1 MSVVQKFQFLSWDEI
16 PVNADAYFHM
26 FRDGKQIFD
35 LVQKLDEPYI
45 SFVEGQA
52 RVRRSALDYASCMF
66 RQVAL

>member
-1 MSVVQKFQFLSWDEI
+1 MNVVHKFQFLSWDEI

-35 LVQKLDEPYI
+35 TVQKLDDVYI

-52 RVRRSALDYASCMF
+52 RVPRAAADYQSCMF
-66 RQVAL
+66 RQVML